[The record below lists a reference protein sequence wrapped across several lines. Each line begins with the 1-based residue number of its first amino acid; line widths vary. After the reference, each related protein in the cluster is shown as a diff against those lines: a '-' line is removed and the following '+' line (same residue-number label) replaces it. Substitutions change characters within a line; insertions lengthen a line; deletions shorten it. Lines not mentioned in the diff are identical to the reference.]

1 MIEPLLAQVSSTLAW
16 TYVFVTLTFMLYLY
30 IGWRSRV
37 RETEGFYV
45 AGHGV
50 PAVANGAATAADWMS
65 AASFLSMAGL
75 ISFMGYDGSIYL
87 MGWTGGYVLLALL
100 LAPYLRKFGKYT
112 VPDFV
117 GERYYSETARVV
129 AAVCAI
135 FVSMTYVAGQMR
147 GVGIVF
153 SRFLEVPIWQGVV
166 VGMVIVSVFAVLG
179 GMKGITWTQVVQYG
193 VLIVAFLIPAVALS
207 RALTGYFVPQV
218 GMTWSDIGPRL
229 NQLQTD
235 LGFREYTEP
244 FRNKSMLDVLC
255 ITFALMVGTAGLPH
269 VIVRFYTTPS
279 VKAARWSG
287 FWALFFIAVLYT
299 TAPALAMFARTNLL
313 DSLHGARVE
322 RIEEIELDDQG
333 KRDILHLVSAGES
346 PQPIAWA
353 TSWQKTG
360 LIVFDDANGD
370 GVIDL
375 TNHDGQ
381 FAEATIDPD
390 IIVLVTPEVAHLAP
404 WVVALVATGGLAA
417 ALSTAAGL
425 MLVISSS
432 IAHDLYIHFLD
443 PHAPEERRVRVG
455 RVAIVLAIFV
465 AGYFGINPPG
475 FVAQVVAFAFGLAAA
490 SFFPVI
496 LLGIFDSRT
505 NRQGAIAGMIVGL
518 VFTATYIVGNR
529 SDKIL
534 GDLLGTGE
542 PLMGAWCFGISAE
555 GIGAVG
561 CLLNL
566 VVTFVVSRLT
576 SPPPPEIRALVESVR
591 VPRGSHDPETHFDE
605 EDAGAD
611 NP

>member
-1 MIEPLLAQVSSTLAW
+1 
-16 TYVFVTLTFMLYLY
+16 
-30 IGWRSRV
+30 
-37 RETEGFYV
+37 
-45 AGHGV
+45 
-50 PAVANGAATAADWMS
+50 
-65 AASFLSMAGL
+65 
-75 ISFMGYDGSIYL
+75 
-87 MGWTGGYVLLALL
+87 
-100 LAPYLRKFGKYT
+100 
-112 VPDFV
+112 
-117 GERYYSETARVV
+117 
-129 AAVCAI
+129 
-135 FVSMTYVAGQMR
+135 
-147 GVGIVF
+147 
-153 SRFLEVPIWQGVV
+153 
-166 VGMVIVSVFAVLG
+166 
-179 GMKGITWTQVVQYG
+179 
-193 VLIVAFLIPAVALS
+193 
-207 RALTGYFVPQV
+207 
-218 GMTWSDIGPRL
+218 
-229 NQLQTD
+229 
-235 LGFREYTEP
+235 
-244 FRNKSMLDVLC
+244 
-255 ITFALMVGTAGLPH
+255 
-269 VIVRFYTTPS
+269 
-279 VKAARWSG
+279 
-287 FWALFFIAVLYT
+287 
-299 TAPALAMFARTNLL
+299 
-313 DSLHGARVE
+313 
-322 RIEEIELDDQG
+322 
-333 KRDILHLVSAGES
+333 
-346 PQPIAWA
+346 
-353 TSWQKTG
+353 
-360 LIVFDDANGD
+360 
-370 GVIDL
+370 
-375 TNHDGQ
+375 
-381 FAEATIDPD
+381 
-390 IIVLVTPEVAHLAP
+390 
-404 WVVALVATGGLAA
+404 
-417 ALSTAAGL
+417 